1 MIGGL
6 LGRISVQSGAE
17 MIGSRGKLV
26 YPQIKKLLDE
36 RQEGC
41 RVVGAQVKVQVG
53 KEGYTGTVAL

>member
-1 MIGGL
+1 
-6 LGRISVQSGAE
+6 